1 MIFNI
6 YIIFSIYNIYIYI
19 YIYIY
24 ILYVKYTSMFH
35 FNMSCK
41 IIIRKSCKV
50 KCHMKLYCFFC
61 FEDTYIYYTYI
72 YKWIFCMH
80 FEFIF

>member
-1 MIFNI
+1 
-6 YIIFSIYNIYIYI
+6 
-19 YIYIY
+19 
-24 ILYVKYTSMFH
+24 MFH

-41 IIIRKSCKV
+41 IIVRKSCKV

-61 FEDTYIYYTYI
+61 FEDTYIYYIYI

-80 FEFIF
+80 FEFNILE